1 MMAIQIKW
9 LGHAGFALDI
19 DGHQVL
25 IDPFLSGNPLAPI
38 GVDAIAADFIL
49 LSHGHGDH
57 VSDTPAIARR
67 TGATVVANVEIGTWL
82 QDKHGLEKVYAIN
95 TGGGVQ
101 LPFGRVELTIAHHS
115 SSLPDGSY
123 GGMPNGILIFAN
135 DGKTIYHAGD
145 TTVFAE
151 MQWIGEAGIDVA
163 MLPIGDYYTMGPA
176 GALRAVGLI
185 RPKIVIPMHYNT
197 FDAIA
202 QDAEAWAER
211 VAKETDAKP
220 VVLKPGDIYSL

>member
-123 GGMPNGILIFAN
+123 GGMPNGILIFAS

-197 FDAIA
+197 FDVIA